1 MRKPGWKLVFAHL
14 KVVFTETEE
23 EGEGR
28 RPGKMGEKTVTNISR
43 APKYHQA

>member
-1 MRKPGWKLVFAHL
+1 MFAHL
-14 KVVFTETEE
+14 KVVFAETEE

-28 RPGKMGEKTVTNISR
+28 IPGKVGQKVVTNISR